1 MTAVPIDVNSVNNV
15 ASETRDRIV
24 EEARDLYLTG
34 GLSALSMRK
43 VAERVGVSAT
53 ALYRHFDD
61 KEALL
66 VAVVQAGFERF
77 TSYLLRG
84 LAGKTP
90 AERLQ
95 RTGEGYLR
103 FALENASYYR
113 IMFMT
118 SREDFGFD
126 QLPATSRQILA
137 RSFQLLV
144 DRVRECQDAGD
155 LRAGEPE
162 EIAVLIWSFVHGLVS
177 LYLAGHM
184 GPLDGKPTAF
194 ARFYAA
200 AQIEF
205 LAGLAP

>member
-1 MTAVPIDVNSVNNV
+1 M

-90 AERLQ
+90 PERLA

-103 FALENASYYR
+103 FALEHSSYYR

-126 QLPATSRQILA
+126 QLPEASRQILA

-144 DRVRECQDAGD
+144 DRVRECQDAGT

-162 EIAVLIWSFVHGLVS
+162 EIAVLIWAFVHGLVS

-194 ARFYAA
+194 ARFYATA
-200 AQIEF
+200 HVEF

>member
-1 MTAVPIDVNSVNNV
+1 MAT
-15 ASETRDRIV
+15 ETRDRIV

-61 KEALL
+61 KESLL

-84 LAGKTP
+84 LAGRTP
-90 AERLQ
+90 FERLA

-103 FALENASYYR
+103 FALDNPSYYR
-113 IMFMT
+113 IMFMA

-126 QLPATSRQILA
+126 QLPTANRETLG

-144 DRVRECQDAGD
+144 DRVRECQDAGR
-155 LRAGEPE
+155 LRAGDPQ
-162 EIAVLIWSFVHGLVS
+162 EIAVVIWSFVHGLVS

-184 GPLDGKPTAF
+184 GPLAGKPAAF

-200 AQIEF
+200 AQVEF